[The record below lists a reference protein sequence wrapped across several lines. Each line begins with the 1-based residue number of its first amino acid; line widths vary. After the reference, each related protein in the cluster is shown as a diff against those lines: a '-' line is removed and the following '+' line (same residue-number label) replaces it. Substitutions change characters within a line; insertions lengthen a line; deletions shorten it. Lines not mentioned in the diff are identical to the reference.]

1 MASQEPIH
9 ITASAAVSDF
19 EDDPAASTCPQP
31 ATEEDTDDTDTGL
44 PSMTGVYVTPPKKRH
59 GRKRTAQPD
68 NWKRNVRKQLKLTG
82 LEYISSKGDKMEAK
96 AMEKIDCSKCRLKC
110 SDKISGD
117 ERQGIFDIF
126 YGLKNYMRQ
135 KDYVCRHVEQ
145 KNTRTL
151 MDEHGRPVK
160 KTRLMDRKYF
170 LTVKGERMQVCK
182 RFFKRS
188 VA

>member
-1 MASQEPIH
+1 
-9 ITASAAVSDF
+9 
-19 EDDPAASTCPQP
+19 
-31 ATEEDTDDTDTGL
+31 
-44 PSMTGVYVTPPKKRH
+44 
-59 GRKRTAQPD
+59 
-68 NWKRNVRKQLKLTG
+68 
-82 LEYISSKGDKMEAK
+82 MEAK

-170 LTVKGERMQVCK
+170 LTGKGERMQVCK
-182 RFFKRS
+182 RFFQ
-188 VA
+188 A

>member
-1 MASQEPIH
+1 
-9 ITASAAVSDF
+9 
-19 EDDPAASTCPQP
+19 
-31 ATEEDTDDTDTGL
+31 
-44 PSMTGVYVTPPKKRH
+44 
-59 GRKRTAQPD
+59 
-68 NWKRNVRKQLKLTG
+68 
-82 LEYISSKGDKMEAK
+82 
-96 AMEKIDCSKCRLKC
+96 MEKIDCSKCRQKC
-110 SDKISGD
+110 SDNISGD

-182 RFFKRS
+182 RFFQATLAVKHSYIYNMHSTIVLMGHS
-188 VA
+188 VVKMDAAKVRRATKHQRLTGKGLRNTSSRFLQ